1 MDYGYETD
9 LLISFSL
16 IDSEK
21 YVIIVLFRG
30 RKKRAGERR
39 KLEGQKMGK
48 DS

>member
-9 LLISFSL
+9 LLISFGL
-16 IDSEK
+16 IEK

-39 KLEGQKMGK
+39 KLEGQKMGN